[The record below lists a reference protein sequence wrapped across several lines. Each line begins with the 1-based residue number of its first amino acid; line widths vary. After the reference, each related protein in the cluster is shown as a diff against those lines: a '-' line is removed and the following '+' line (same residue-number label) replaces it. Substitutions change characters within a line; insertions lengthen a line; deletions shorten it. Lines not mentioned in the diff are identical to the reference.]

1 MDVQK
6 YLKTDASIR
15 KLHQQASVDTDQ
27 FREYLEVYLL
37 NRRPLT
43 HKYLLEEFNERY
55 ADIYAAQECNANQ
68 SIAKDCQHARH
79 P

>member
-1 MDVQK
+1 MKVQK
-6 YLKTDASIR
+6 YLKIDASTR
-15 KLHQQASVDTDQ
+15 ELHQKAGVNTDQ

-37 NRRPLT
+37 GRRPLT

-68 SIAKDCQHARH
+68 PIAKDCQHARH
-79 P
+79 A